1 MNRWSKYVLIGIGLV
16 LVLLGGYVWYSKAT
30 LDDVD
35 NVAELPSKKQ
45 NKTEQLSDE
54 YNYRQNLDVSFN
66 DEQVDRMDDIR
77 DPFELD
83 SYLRSFIDSD
93 LNNREVDS
101 EDGSVKEELDDVESV
116 QEDDKDVVEDSV
128 VVEESAEEEVS
139 KSDKITKEQVDTVL
153 ESLEGRYSFDRDM
166 VHALISTVSGYD
178 KDKIVDGVSGTES
191 RGIMMINEKT
201 AESVSNSLGFD
212 YKDGDEFLY
221 DRNIMMG
228 VYYLDYLSNIN
239 KDKHYVL
246 TAYVLGPKG
255 ADSWREKSGSYE
267 SSFSR
272 EVLDKLK

>member
-35 NVAELPSKKQ
+35 NVAELPAKKQ

-93 LNNREVDS
+93 LNNREVAS
-101 EDGSVKEELDDVESV
+101 EDGSVEEGLDDVESV
-116 QEDDKDVVEDSV
+116 QEEDKDAVEDSV
-128 VVEESAEEEVS
+128 VVEESDEEEVS
-139 KSDKITKEQVDTVL
+139 KSDKITKEQVDAVL